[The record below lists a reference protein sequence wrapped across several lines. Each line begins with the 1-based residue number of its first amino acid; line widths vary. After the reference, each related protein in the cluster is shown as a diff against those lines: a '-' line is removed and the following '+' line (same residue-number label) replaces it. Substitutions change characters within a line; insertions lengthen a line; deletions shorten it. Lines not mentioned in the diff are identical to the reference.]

1 MWTLPLRWQAWTARG
16 QPASASELPLRAE
29 LFSDEQLRRHAIA
42 LAGQHQL
49 DPKPG
54 PNRLLLRLAENE
66 RVLIQAYEL
75 VTSVEARGQRVT
87 PAGEWLLDN
96 FYLIEQQIRMTR
108 VHLPR
113 TYSRE
118 LPRLLDGATAG
129 FPRAYDLALELIAHA
144 DGRLDAENV
153 SRFVAAYQ
161 SVTPLMLGELWAV
174 PIMLRLGLV
183 ENLRRVSVHIV
194 RRRRDWD
201 LANLWASR
209 LLAAVNKKPETVL
222 RVLAEMAQSD
232 PSFSAP
238 FIEQFCGRLQG
249 QSPALATVQSWV
261 EHHLADQ
268 GSTRG
273 HLQRADH
280 QTQAANQLSISNSI
294 GSLRFLNAMD
304 WRQFVETMSVVEQ
317 VLRRDP
323 AAVYADMDFVTRDRY
338 RHAVEAMSRQS
349 KVAEEAVAETAIH
362 LALAAAQS
370 EGSTARAAHVG
381 FTLIDHGRLRLESI
395 LHVRWSLRRSVTR
408 LLRRFPIYLYLGPL
422 WEHAAR

>member
-1 MWTLPLRWQAWTARG
+1 M
-16 QPASASELPLRAE
+16 RAE

>member
-1 MWTLPLRWQAWTARG
+1 
-16 QPASASELPLRAE
+16 LRAE